1 MVFLWFSYG
10 FPRGFQLPGSITIR
24 LCPSDPRDFIRE
36 CPLKNDGRIVS
47 WDDDIPNWMGQTCSK
62 RATSIIN
69 MYIYIIC
76 IYIYI
81 YIQHLLNRSDPQ
93 VLVTCRHISIL
104 WTWLPNRV
112 LKPEAKKWNEVQW
125 PPHYIRLNVSY
136 LSPWKIPEKTFI
148 STGDDMIW
156 LLGIS
161 SISSCWWFSPSWHIL
176 VNGVGMTSHK
186 LWKIK
191 AMFETSNQS

>member
-1 MVFLWFSYG
+1 MPKWSNGFYTAWWWFE
-10 FPRGFQLPGSITIR
+10 
-24 LCPSDPRDFIRE
+24 PS
-36 CPLKNDGRIVS
+36 PLKNDGRIVS
-47 WDDDIPNWMGQTCSK
+47 WDDDIPNGMGKKVPNEQPVFK
-62 RATSIIN
+62 
-69 MYIYIIC
+69 YIYIYNIIC
-76 IYIYI
+76 IYI

-93 VLVTCRHISIL
+93 VLVTCRHKSIF

-125 PPHYIRLNVSY
+125 PPHYIRLNVGY
-136 LSPWKIPEKTFI
+136 WSPWKLSEKAFI

-161 SISSCWWFSPSWHIL
+161 SISSGWWFSPSWHIL
-176 VNGVGMTSHK
+176 VNGVGMTSHI